1 MKISESE
8 VFRYLGYHST
18 PTDEHIVSQVA
29 LVSEE
34 VVSNVNPKNVF
45 GIWECRIEEDS
56 VTFGRVSIK
65 SCELICHL
73 QSCDRVVLLAM
84 TLGTVAD
91 ILINRYNILDI
102 EKGLIAQAVCTVMI
116 EHYYDEIISEVMQNP
131 NLSELYPTARFSP
144 GYGDFD
150 IKWQKDILELLN
162 AKNRIALF
170 LSDGYMLIPLK
181 SITAIIGFSKKKQDI
196 YEKCT
201 CCTNIQCAYRRIH

>member
-1 MKISESE
+1 
-8 VFRYLGYHST
+8 
-18 PTDEHIVSQVA
+18 
-29 LVSEE
+29 
-34 VVSNVNPKNVF
+34 
-45 GIWECRIEEDS
+45 
-56 VTFGRVSIK
+56 VSIK

-73 QSCDRVVLLAM
+73 QSCDRVVLLAI

-91 ILINRYNILDI
+91 ILINRYNMLNI

-131 NLSELYPTARFSP
+131 MLSELYPTAHFSP

-181 SITAIIGFSKKKQDI
+181 SITAIIGFSRKKQNI

>member
-8 VFRYLGYHST
+8 VFRYLGYHNI

-34 VVSNVNPKNVF
+34 VISNVNPKNVF
-45 GIWECRIEEDS
+45 GIWECQIEEDF
-56 VTFGRVSIK
+56 VTFGSVSIK
-65 SCELICHL
+65 SCDLIYHL
-73 QSCDRVVLLAM
+73 QNCDSVVLLAV

-91 ILINRYNILDI
+91 VLINRYNMLDI
-102 EKGLIAQAVCTVMI
+102 EKALIAQAVCTVMI
-116 EHYYDEIISEVMQNP
+116 EQYCDEIISEVMQNP
-131 NLSELYPTARFSP
+131 RLSELYPIAPFSP

-150 IKWQKDILELLN
+150 IKWQKDILKLLN

-170 LSDGYMLIPLK
+170 LSDGYMLIPSK

-201 CCTNIQCAYRRIH
+201 CCTNTQCAYRKIH